1 MYQEFKLNASGVDND
16 EQERLKYIRI
26 ETCKLTLA
34 VFHGDKDVVC
44 CYAEYYA
51 TSLIIKE

>member
-34 VFHGDKDVVC
+34 VFHGDKDAVR
-44 CYAEYYA
+44 
-51 TSLIIKE
+51 